1 MYNPRSSRQS
11 QKKISGKKDR
21 AIEPSGNFLKVLKS
35 KNGYIVDLSNYSL
48 YPSSNTYYKINGNII
63 REEGKYT
70 LDLEPK
76 PVIELWEVTK
86 AKSLMRLTDEITM
99 DVETYDERFEY
110 LKSKLKYDGEVSYMD
125 SDEEFL
131 EYRKL
136 LRYKPEFTKVHVKV
150 SDIEIEIVN
159 MIESPNEYIKPMRHL
174 GNSIMSMKASYARRT
189 HILALFK
196 ELFEAKGYYNSDEPG
211 TKKTKDQP
219 SYKIYSY
226 SSNNEIS
233 VYANGGQMYKSNVMS
248 YFQDEYDVVMKKF
261 EDDRTEI
268 ESIINAHVRK
278 NRKIPNAVEFLIDL
292 KNIKRDLVEFESD
305 PRNPT
310 CSVVSCG
317 LDELIEKVE
326 KILED

>member
-1 MYNPRSSRQS
+1 MAM
-11 QKKISGKKDR
+11 KKKTLGKRTVEASGH
-21 AIEPSGNFLKVLKS
+21 FLKVLKS
-35 KNGYIVDLSNYSL
+35 ENGYVIDLSNYSF
-48 YPSSNTYYKINGNII
+48 YPTSSTYYKINGQVV

-70 LDLEPK
+70 VDLEPK
-76 PVIELWEVTK
+76 PVIELWEVVK
-86 AKSLMRLTDEITM
+86 VKSLMRLSDKVTM
-99 DVETYDERFEY
+99 TVEEYDERFEY
-110 LKSKLKYDGEVSYMD
+110 LKSKLKYDGDVSYMD

-131 EYRKL
+131 EYRRM
-136 LRYKPEFTKVHVKV
+136 LRYKPEFTKVHVKN

-174 GNSIMSMKASYARRT
+174 GNSIMSMKASYARRK

-219 SYKIYSY
+219 SYKIYHY
-226 SSNNEIS
+226 ASNSEVS
-233 VYANGGQMYKSNVMS
+233 VYANGGQMYKSNIMN

-268 ESIINAHVRK
+268 ENIINEHVRK
-278 NRKIPNAVEFLIDL
+278 NKKIPNAVEFLIDL

-317 LDELIEKVE
+317 LDEIIEKVE